1 MREHARV
8 FLSSLKPL
16 KRKEGGSSFEGTS
29 MRNYCSWCHQADEP
43 SSLPGQSSVQT
54 ITKSPTCPQCHRA
67 ITLITIRRACEMVSK
82 SKRTMYQWM
91 EKGLVSTVRSSS
103 GTPLVCLSSL
113 FSPSEEEARQHL
125 RERRDELEQSG
136 RKREVS

>member
-1 MREHARV
+1 
-8 FLSSLKPL
+8 
-16 KRKEGGSSFEGTS
+16 

-43 SSLPGQSSVQT
+43 SSLPGSVQT
-54 ITKSPTCPQCHRA
+54 TRNSPSCPQCQRA
-67 ITLITIRRACEMVSK
+67 IILITIRKACEMVSK

-113 FSPSEEEARQHL
+113 FSPSEKEARQHL
-125 RERRDELEQSG
+125 RERRDALEKRM

>member
-1 MREHARV
+1 
-8 FLSSLKPL
+8 
-16 KRKEGGSSFEGTS
+16 

-54 ITKSPTCPQCHRA
+54 ITHSPTCPQCHRA

-113 FSPSEEEARQHL
+113 FSPSDEEARQYM
-125 RERRDELEQSG
+125 RERRDALEKSM
-136 RKREVS
+136 RKHEVS